1 MGKYASTS
9 DVAARDNHWE
19 QIMSELP
26 GDLLYTNDHEW
37 LRREDDGSVTIGIT
51 DHAATALGDLVYV
64 ELPEVGQD
72 VEAGGEMAVVESVKA
87 ASDVYAP
94 VAGSVAAVNEE
105 LSDDPEKINAD
116 PYGDGWIVRLEIEGL
131 DESELMSPDAY
142 QQLLD
147 ELDD

>member
-1 MGKYASTS
+1 M
-9 DVAARDNHWE
+9 
-19 QIMSELP
+19 MSELP

-37 LRREDDGSVTIGIT
+37 LRREDDGSVTVGIT

-64 ELPEVGQD
+64 ELPEVEQD
-72 VEAGGEMAVVESVKA
+72 VESGGEMAVVESVKA

-94 VAGSVAAVNEE
+94 IAGTVADINDE
-105 LSDDPEKINAD
+105 LADDPEKINND
-116 PYGDGWIVRLEIEGL
+116 PYGEGWIVRLTPSEQF
-131 DESELMSPDAY
+131 DENELLTPDAY

>member
-1 MGKYASTS
+1 
-9 DVAARDNHWE
+9 
-19 QIMSELP
+19 MSELP

-37 LRREDDGSVTIGIT
+37 LRREGDGSVTVGIT

-72 VEAGGEMAVVESVKA
+72 VETGGEMAVVESVKA

-94 VAGSVAAVNEE
+94 VNGTVTAVNEA

-116 PYGDGWIVRLEIEGL
+116 PYGDGWIVKMDVPEL
-131 DESELMSPDAY
+131 DEGELLTPDAY